1 MNQRA
6 KSSETKLRIVVIK
19 QIAEIIFYLEKFLDN
34 IITNKSEYDEKK
46 NNLEKHN
53 FQNSWNDINQ
63 KILETINEN

>member
-1 MNQRA
+1 M
-6 KSSETKLRIVVIK
+6 KT
-19 QIAEIIFYLEKFLDN
+19 EKVRKILYN
-34 IITNKSEYDEKK
+34 IKK

>member
-1 MNQRA
+1 MSQKNFNDA
-6 KSSETKLRIVVIK
+6 N
-19 QIAEIIFYLEKFLDN
+19 LEKFLN
-34 IITNKSEYDEKK
+34 HIIMNKSEYNVKK

>member
-1 MNQRA
+1 MSQKDFND
-6 KSSETKLRIVVIK
+6 VN
-19 QIAEIIFYLEKFLDN
+19 LEKFLDN

-63 KILETINEN
+63 KILNTINEN